1 MAAERVDSDLSLS
14 QAVAFKTPGTLVVQG
29 DLDGLTMLITSE
41 GKNAFLGE
49 CSEGWLSPAITHDRA
64 WKWQVD
70 VWRIC
75 YDSGRETDYNEK
87 VHMWFTG

>member
-1 MAAERVDSDLSLS
+1 MAAERIDSDLSLS

-49 CSEGWLSPAITHDRA
+49 CSEGW
-64 WKWQVD
+64 
-70 VWRIC
+70 
-75 YDSGRETDYNEK
+75 
-87 VHMWFTG
+87 